1 MSQEKK
7 APFTEHQFEQVI
19 GNFLRAGVIL
29 SAAIVLTGGSIF
41 LYRHASER
49 PEHHVFHG
57 EPREWSTLT
66 GVFSSNTLQRG
77 QAIIMVGLLALILTP
92 ISRVALSLVGFALE
106 RDWMY
111 VGFTAIVLSLL
122 LYSLL
127 AA

>member
-1 MSQEKK
+1 MSENK
-7 APFTEHQFEQVI
+7 APFTEQQFERVI
-19 GNFLRAGVIL
+19 GNFLRTGVL
-29 SAAIVLTGGSIF
+29 VSAMIVLIGGTIF
-41 LYRHASER
+41 LSRHASEM

-57 EPREWSTLT
+57 EPREWSTLP
-66 GVFSSNTLQRG
+66 GIFSANTLKHG

-92 ISRVALSLVGFALE
+92 ICRVALSLVAFALE

-111 VGFTAIVLSLL
+111 VCFTAFVFALL

>member
-1 MSQEKK
+1 MKLSEY
-7 APFTEHQFEQVI
+7 QFEQII
-19 GNFLRAGVIL
+19 GNFLRIGVIL
-29 SAAIVLTGGSIF
+29 AASIVLIGGTIF
-41 LYRHASER
+41 LFRHAAEL

-57 EPREWSTLT
+57 EPREWSTLA
-66 GVFSSNTLQRG
+66 GIFSNNTLKHG

-92 ISRVALSLVGFALE
+92 ITRVALSLIAFALE

-111 VGFTAIVLSLL
+111 VGFTAIVLTLL